1 MAEPETGWY
10 GTRKTNDYISAGAGP
25 GKRPANKK
33 TGKLQRRTTRR
44 K

>member
-1 MAEPETGWY
+1 MQERKGWY
-10 GTRKTNDYISAGAGP
+10 GSVQKNTYISQGAGP

-33 TGKLQRRTTRR
+33 TGLLMKRSTRR